1 MKKKK
6 EKLTPLQKQ
15 FKAWSKKLMD
25 VNPGYVRDVKRL
37 RSYLKSPNWDDPEV
51 EYAHYREFVAYCYP
65 ELLPVF
71 ERLRE
76 SDGDEGLDEYR
87 GLLRDAGIKEEE

>member
-1 MKKKK
+1 MKK

-15 FKAWSKKLMD
+15 FKAWSKTLMD
-25 VNPGYVRDVKRL
+25 VNPGYVQNVKLL
-37 RSYLKSPNWDDPEV
+37 RSYLKSPNWDDPGF
-51 EYAHYREFVAYCYP
+51 EYAHYREFVAGCYP

-76 SDGDEGLDEYR
+76 SKGDDGLDEYL
-87 GLLRDAGIKEEE
+87 GLLRDAGIKEGD